1 MQVPARQFTCASVQP
16 TKALPNII
24 PQRRRQGDIAMNANL
39 ILLGRVLLSII
50 FILSGFGKLAGAAG
64 FSGYLSSLG
73 VPAPLV
79 MAYVVGAFE
88 LLAGIAVLVGFQ
100 TRAVAIAL
108 AAFCVATGLLAHIDD
123 QTALLKNIA
132 LAGGFLA
139 LAGAGAGALAVDKP
153 KRESRYA

>member
-1 MQVPARQFTCASVQP
+1 
-16 TKALPNII
+16 
-24 PQRRRQGDIAMNANL
+24 MNANL

-88 LLAGIAVLVGFQ
+88 LLAGIAVLFGFQ

>member
-1 MQVPARQFTCASVQP
+1 
-16 TKALPNII
+16 
-24 PQRRRQGDIAMNANL
+24 MNANL

-50 FILSGFGKLAGAAG
+50 FIVSGFGKLAGAAG

-88 LLAGIAVLVGFQ
+88 LLAGVAVLVGFQ
-100 TRAVAIAL
+100 TRAAAIAL
-108 AAFCVATGLLAHIDD
+108 AAFCVATGLLAHIDE
-123 QTALLKNIA
+123 QTELLKNIA